1 MDIPEE
7 IKKQVEA
14 KILELMKTAQS
25 KMLTQNI
32 REGAEFG
39 YSLASKEIEEL
50 KEALKQYVNWNVEE
64 AQRRG
69 YWKDHQNSPLYKM
82 GTKLLNNL

>member
-7 IKKQVEA
+7 IKKQIEA

-39 YSLASKEIEEL
+39 YSLASKALTDAL
-50 KEALKQYVNWNVEE
+50 KEVEDLKIDNEIMKNENYQW
-64 AQRRG
+64 
-69 YWKDHQNSPLYKM
+69 
-82 GTKLLNNL
+82 